1 MTYKIERMEK
11 TKTKLIGYVGVDA
24 GMLMITDPCYL
35 NGWKDTEYD
44 TGEIGEYSYGG
55 VCRTTDDPNLQGGQL
70 KYELGHD
77 GIGVVFRSGLG
88 DGYYPVY
95 GHYAEVDGWGER
107 IVKVE
112 IVFVEEE

>member
-1 MTYKIERMEK
+1 MTYTIERMAK
-11 TKTKLIGYVGVDA
+11 TKTKIIGYVGVDA

-35 NGWKDTEYD
+35 NGWKDTEYNV
-44 TGEIGEYSYGG
+44 GEAGEYSYGG
-55 VCRTTDDPNLQGGQL
+55 ACKTTDDPNLQGGQL

-77 GIGVVFRSGLG
+77 GVGVVFRSGLG
-88 DGYYPVY
+88 DGYYPVI